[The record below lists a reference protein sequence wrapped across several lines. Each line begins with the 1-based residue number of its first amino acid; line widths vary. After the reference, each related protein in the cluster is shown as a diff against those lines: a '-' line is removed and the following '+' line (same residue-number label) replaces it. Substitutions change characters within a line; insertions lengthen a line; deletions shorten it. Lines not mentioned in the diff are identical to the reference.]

1 MIVAVEGNIG
11 SGKTTLLK
19 YLENVDFGY
28 KKIIIYEQVD
38 EWKNLKDNSGNNMF
52 ELFYNETK
60 KYSYLFQSYVLFSRI
75 THLLNTIKEN
85 PNNLIICERSHLT
98 DLMVFAQSLFEMGD
112 LNDMEFTVYKKWHTL
127 ISEMYKIEIDKII
140 YVNTSPEKCLER
152 IKKRSREG
160 ENVIS
165 LEYLTILYNKH
176 ESWLNN
182 KNENILILEGNYDIN
197 EKKLYQINI
206 EKIINFIKN
215 NYLLF

>member
-19 YLENVDFGY
+19 YLENVDFGC

-38 EWKNLKDNSGNNMF
+38 EWKNLKDNTGNNMF

-75 THLLNTIKEN
+75 SHLLNTIKEN
-85 PNNLIICERSHLT
+85 PNELIICERSHLT
-98 DLMVFAQSLFEMGD
+98 DLMVFAQSLFEMND
-112 LNDMEFTVYKKWHTL
+112 LNDMEFTVYKKWHSL
-127 ISEMYKIEIDKII
+127 ISEMYQIKIDKII

-152 IKKRSREG
+152 IKKRCREG

-176 ESWLNN
+176 ELWLN
-182 KNENILILEGNYDIN
+182 KDIN
-197 EKKLYQINI
+197 TQILVLKGDIDNLKEQNLYHINI
-206 EKIINFIKN
+206 NIIQNFIQN
-215 NYLLF
+215 